1 MDIKDVSIVLPAFN
15 EEAVVFEVIDG
26 LKKSLLGVEVIVVDD
41 GSTDDTALKAQQ
53 AGAIVVSHK
62 RNKGYGASLKTG
74 VKMSSRPY
82 VLFCD
87 ADGQH
92 SIDDVKSIIDS
103 EDNFDMVVG
112 ARDWGSHI
120 IWKRVLGKLVL
131 SCFAN
136 FLLGERIPDFN
147 SGLRLVKK
155 DILLK
160 YFHLLPDGFSMSTT
174 MTFAFSKSGH
184 DIKWVPI
191 SSRKRKGESSVS
203 QVRHG
208 FQTMM
213 LMLRLTVLFE
223 PLKVFMFI
231 SGIFFVASIISLILN
246 LFVTFGQSIGKLTV
260 VFFISTLI
268 MFMFGL
274 LCDQVSALRREL
286 HQ

>member
-1 MDIKDVSIVLPAFN
+1 VDLKNITIIVPALN
-15 EEAVVFEVIDG
+15 EAQSVFGVIDS
-26 LKKSLLGVEVIVVDD
+26 LKKYLLGAEVIVVDD
-41 GSTDDTALKAQQ
+41 GSRDNTALKAQQ

-62 RNKGYGASLKTG
+62 RNRGYGFSLKTG
-74 VKMSSRPY
+74 VKMSTRKY

-92 SIDDVKSIIDS
+92 SVEDVKKIIDS

-112 ARDWGSHI
+112 ARDGNSHAV
-120 IWKRVLGKLVL
+120 WERVLGKSIL

-136 FLLGERIPDFN
+136 FLLGEKIPDFN

-160 YFHLLPDGFSMSTT
+160 YFHLFPDGFSMSTT
-174 MTFAFSKSGH
+174 MTFAFIKSGY

-191 SSRKRKGESSVS
+191 SSQKRKGKSSVS

-208 FQTMM
+208 FQTIM

-223 PLKVFMFI
+223 PLKVFLFF
-231 SGIFFVASIISLILN
+231 SGCFFAATIISLTFN
-246 LFVTFGQSIGKLTV
+246 LFATSGQSIGKLTV
-260 VFFISTLI
+260 MFFISTLI
-268 MFMFGL
+268 IFIFGL
-274 LCDQVSALRREL
+274 LCDQVSAIRREL
-286 HQ
+286 HN